1 MLRSL
6 SSLSPKQAQSDPS
19 VAPSPSSLSLEPDVR
34 KHFENHLFE
43 DFSRVRVH
51 TDQTAAAQAEALGA
65 KAFTIGNDIAF
76 AEGRYQPGTTEGRRL
91 LAHELTHVA
100 QQSRGSAA
108 TTNAESRAHAA
119 ADQVAHGSSV
129 SAEAQGG
136 ASIGVQCD
144 DDEKKKED
152 VTPAPDPTPAPAAT
166 PAPSPSPTPG
176 GVSFGAVGLP
186 GSGFQFTPPQLGTP
200 QLTPPSPFGLPYSTF
215 AGSGSLL
222 PGAEGPLPLPQWTPP
237 FLPPFTFEKKPEI
250 DWLSL
255 QRSYSSRGSI
265 MSPRDADAIMQTW
278 DMNSQLLTTLGIT
291 DKFQFLF
298 ITKEW
303 ILNTGIQKQVE
314 DTQARENPNAFDKA
328 QKEWK
333 TAYPDAFETPIVPIF
348 DLNWFRSEK
357 KK

>member
-1 MLRSL
+1 MCSL
-6 SSLSPKQAQSDPS
+6 SSLSTKPAKSDPS

-34 KHFENHLFE
+34 KYFENRLFE

-65 KAFTIGNDIAF
+65 KAFTVGNDIAF
-76 AEGRYQPGTTEGRRL
+76 AEGRYNPGTTEGRRL

-100 QQSRGSAA
+100 QQGRGSAA

-119 ADQVAHGSSV
+119 ADQVAQGSSV

-136 ASIGVQCD
+136 ASMGVQCD

-152 VTPAPDPTPAPAAT
+152 VTPAPNPTPAPAAT
-166 PAPSPSPTPG
+166 PAATPTPTPG
-176 GVSFGAVGLP
+176 GISFGALGLP
-186 GSGFQFTPPQLGTP
+186 GLGSGFQFKPPQLGTP
-200 QLTPPSPFGLPYSTF
+200 QLTPPTLTPPF
-215 AGSGSLL
+215 SGSLL
-222 PGAEGPLPLPQWTPP
+222 PGAEGPMPLPQWTPP
-237 FLPPFTFEKKPEI
+237 FLPPLTFETEPKV

-255 QRSYSSRGSI
+255 QKSYSTRGSI

-278 DMNSQLLTTLGIT
+278 EMNSQLLSTLGID
-291 DKFQFLF
+291 DKFKFLF

-314 DTQARENPNAFDKA
+314 DTQARENPSALDKA